1 MEYYLIGGR
10 QEFMSQII
18 WSEALI
24 PGENIP
30 VKEFISEYYDG
41 KIRIEKTKALP
52 IIDRQANLPDRRVYR
67 SLSRVGILLSLAC
80 LKAREEL
87 NVFLRKDPFSIGVYC
102 AVENGPVDFASVKQM
117 VDVPREAFSDS
128 YKRLFNPKMYLRQLP
143 NLAACQMGIFLGLLG
158 PANVYNNSRYGSL
171 HALEQAEMDL
181 SDNRISVALVCS
193 AFSFENPIIMER
205 IRRSV
210 LNERI
215 LCEGAGAMLLVAD
228 GTEKSWQDINY
239 ENTDE
244 YFGISHQVIVQIMRR
259 GA

>member
-1 MEYYLIGGR
+1 MAEGR
-10 QEFMSQII
+10 QFMSKIL
-18 WSEALI
+18 WSQALI

-30 VKEFISEYYDG
+30 VKEFVSEYYDG
-41 KIRIEKTKALP
+41 EIRIEKTKALP
-52 IIDRQANLPDRRVYR
+52 IIDRQADLPDRRVYR
-67 SLSRVGILLSLAC
+67 SLSRVGILLSLVC
-80 LKAREEL
+80 LNAREAL
-87 NVFLRKDPFSIGVYC
+87 NIFLRNDPFSVGVYC
-102 AVENGPVDFASVKQM
+102 AVENGPVDFAAAKQM
-117 VDVPREAFSDS
+117 LNVPKEAFADS
-128 YKRLFNPKMYLRQLP
+128 YKKLFNPKMYLRQLP

-158 PANVYNNSRYGSL
+158 PTNVYNNSEYGSL

-181 SDNRISVALVCS
+181 YDNRITAALVCS

-205 IRRSV
+205 ISRSE
-210 LNERI
+210 LNKRV

>member
-1 MEYYLIGGR
+1 LAEGR
-10 QEFMSQII
+10 QFMSEII
-18 WSEALI
+18 WSQALI

-30 VKEFISEYYDG
+30 VQEFVSEYYDG

-52 IIDRQANLPDRRVYR
+52 IIDRQADLPDRRVYR
-67 SLSRVGILLSLAC
+67 SLSRVGILLSLVC

-87 NVFLRKDPFSIGVYC
+87 NIFLRKDPFSIGVYC
-102 AVENGPVDFASVKQM
+102 AAENGPVDFASAKQM
-117 VDVPREAFSDS
+117 VNVPREAFSDTF
-128 YKRLFNPKMYLRQLP
+128 KKLFNPKMYLRQLP

-158 PANVYNNSRYGSL
+158 PTNVYNNSKYGSL

-181 SDNRISVALVCS
+181 SDNRIKAALVCS

-228 GTEKSWQDINY
+228 GTEKSWQDMNY
-239 ENTDE
+239 ENTNE

>member
-1 MEYYLIGGR
+1 
-10 QEFMSQII
+10 MSQII

-30 VKEFISEYYDG
+30 VQEFIPEYYDG

-67 SLSRVGILLSLAC
+67 SLSRVGILLSLVC

-87 NVFLRKDPFSIGVYC
+87 NIFLRKDPFSIGVYC
-102 AVENGPVDFASVKQM
+102 AVENGPVDFASAKQM
-117 VDVPREAFSDS
+117 VNVPKEAFADS
-128 YKRLFNPKMYLRQLP
+128 YKKLFNPKMYLRQLP

-158 PANVYNNSRYGSL
+158 PANVYNNSSYGSL

-181 SDNRISVALVCS
+181 SDNRINAALVCS
-193 AFSFENPIIMER
+193 AFSFENPIMMER

-239 ENTDE
+239 ENTNE

-259 GA
+259 GT

>member
-1 MEYYLIGGR
+1 LAEGR
-10 QEFMSQII
+10 QFMSQIL
-18 WSEALI
+18 WSQALI

-30 VKEFISEYYDG
+30 VQEFISEYYDG

-52 IIDRQANLPDRRVYR
+52 IIDRQADLPDRRVYR
-67 SLSRVGILLSLAC
+67 SLSRVGILLSLVC

-87 NVFLRKDPFSIGVYC
+87 DIFLRKDPFSIGVYC
-102 AVENGPVDFASVKQM
+102 AIENGPVDFASAKQM
-117 VDVPREAFSDS
+117 VNRPREAFSDM
-128 YKRLFNPKMYLRQLP
+128 YKKLFNPKMYLRQLP
-143 NLAACQMGIFLGLLG
+143 NLAAAQMGIFLGLLG
-158 PANVYNNSRYGSL
+158 PANVYSNSGYGSL

-181 SDNRISVALVCS
+181 SDKRIKAALVCS

-210 LNERI
+210 LNKRI
-215 LCEGAGAMLLVAD
+215 LCEGAGAVLLVAD
-228 GTEKSWQDINY
+228 GTEKSWQEINY
-239 ENTDE
+239 ENTNE

>member
-1 MEYYLIGGR
+1 MEYYMIGGR

-24 PGENIP
+24 PSENIP
-30 VKEFISEYYDG
+30 VQEFIPECYDG

-67 SLSRVGILLSLAC
+67 SLSRVGILLSLVC

-87 NVFLRKDPFSIGVYC
+87 NIFLRKDPFSIGVYC
-102 AVENGPVDFASVKQM
+102 AVENGPVDFASAKQM
-117 VDVPREAFSDS
+117 LNVPKEAFADS
-128 YKRLFNPKMYLRQLP
+128 YKKLFNPKMYLRQLP
-143 NLAACQMGIFLGLLG
+143 NLAACQMEIFLGLLG
-158 PANVYNNSRYGSL
+158 PANVYNNSSYGSL

-181 SDNRISVALVCS
+181 SDNRINAALVCS
-193 AFSFENPIIMER
+193 AFSFENPIMMER

-239 ENTDE
+239 ENTNE

-259 GA
+259 GT